1 MAKTDRYRDHGTLLV
16 DDEPALLRP
25 ASNTRTRVEKEFL
38 PDEFEQFPARRPGEI
53 GNEARIRRRVPGKK
67 GRLPAWTK
75 TRWGKI
81 LLILLV
87 VAVLGA
93 VAWAYL
99 ATRSFLLHDARFRI
113 DSSSS
118 IQTVGNSELT
128 RSDLLS
134 VFGAD
139 IGRDIFYVPL
149 AERRAQLE
157 RMPWVERA
165 TVMRILPNEL
175 RVAIKERTPVAFV
188 RIGNSV
194 KLVDGAG
201 VILDMP
207 PAVMAARHY
216 SFPVVT
222 GIDPG
227 QPLKERATR
236 MRLYERFIGA
246 LDSAGH
252 HLSAHV
258 SEVDLSDP
266 FDLRATVPVKSSD
279 LLLHFGNQDFL
290 ARYRIFQSHISLWE
304 QQYPQLA
311 GVDLRY
317 KGEVVLKMASN
328 PPAQGAATNSAAGA
342 KPKAAAVRKASAHS
356 RFKTMTRPAQ
366 HRRRARR

>member
-16 DDEPALLRP
+16 EDEPSLLRP
-25 ASNTRTRVEKEFL
+25 ASNTRSRVEKEFL
-38 PDEFEQFPARRPGEI
+38 PDEFEQFPARRSGEV
-53 GNEARIRRRVPGKK
+53 GNDARIRRRVPGKK

-75 TRWGKI
+75 TRWGRI
-81 LLILLV
+81 LLLLLV
-87 VAVLGA
+87 IAALGT
-93 VAWAYL
+93 VAWAVL

-113 DSSSS
+113 ESSDS
-118 IQTVGNSELT
+118 IQTIGNSELT

-165 TVMRILPNEL
+165 TVMRILPDEL
-175 RVAIKERTPVAFV
+175 RVAVKERTPVAFV
-188 RIGNSV
+188 RIGSSV
-194 KLVDGAG
+194 KLVDAAG
-201 VILDMP
+201 VILDMS

-222 GIDPG
+222 GIDPDH
-227 QPLKERATR
+227 PLAERAAS
-236 MRLYERFIGA
+236 MHLYERFIKA
-246 LDSAGH
+246 LDSTGQ
-252 HLSAHV
+252 HLSEHV

-266 FDLRATVPVKSSD
+266 FDLRATVPEKSSD

-290 ARYRIFQSHISLWE
+290 ARYRIFQTHINQWE
-304 QQYPQLA
+304 QQYPQLF

-317 KGEVVLKMASN
+317 KGEVVLKTASS
-328 PPAQGAATNSAAGA
+328 PPAQGAATNSAADA
-342 KPKAAAVRKASAHS
+342 KPKAAADHKA
-356 RFKTMTRPAQ
+356 PAQ
-366 HRRRARR
+366 RRPKTVTRRAPHRRTARR

>member
-1 MAKTDRYRDHGTLLV
+1 MAKTDRYKDHGTLLV
-16 DDEPALLRP
+16 EDEPALLRP
-25 ASNTRTRVEKEFL
+25 ASNTRSRVEKEFL

-53 GNEARIRRRVPGKK
+53 GNEARIRRRVPAKK
-67 GRLPAWTK
+67 SRLPAWTK

-81 LLILLV
+81 LAMLLAI
-87 VAVLGA
+87 AVLGTI
-93 VAWAYL
+93 AWGVL
-99 ATRSFLLHDARFRI
+99 AARSFLLHDARFRI

-165 TVMRILPNEL
+165 TVMRILPDEL
-175 RVAIKERTPVAFV
+175 RVAVTERTPVAFV

-194 KLVDGAG
+194 KLVDAAG
-201 VILDMP
+201 VILNMSP
-207 PAVMAARHY
+207 PVMAARHY

-227 QPLKERATR
+227 HPLSERAAR
-236 MRLYERFIGA
+236 MQLYERFIQA
-246 LDSAGH
+246 LDSTGQR
-252 HLSAHV
+252 LSGHV

-266 FDLRATVPVKSSD
+266 FDLRATIPVKSSD

-290 ARYRIFQSHISLWE
+290 ARYRIFQAHINEWE

-317 KGEVVLKMASN
+317 KGEVVLKMASA
-328 PPAQGAATNSAAGA
+328 PPAQGTATNSVAGA
-342 KPKAAAVRKASAHS
+342 KPKPAADHKAS
-356 RFKTMTRPAQ
+356 TRRHPKAVTRHAR